1 MPGARLPEPPGG
13 FGKHR
18 RPSERRLIV
27 QTERGGRERGAP
39 AKRRGGGRRAVAM
52 EYGCNGSLQHICNN
66 PLRRRPCAQKGN
78 LLDVLVISVY
88 ISGVCAIVWFGPCPV
103 RGRHGSGCRRRRAGP
118 RAACPFRC
126 PARRLAGP
134 REGRALAL
142 QQEGAALPRCPR
154 DAGPC

>member
-1 MPGARLPEPPGG
+1 MDLANIGG
-13 FGKHR
+13 LLRTFDCSNRAGDGNAAHPR
-18 RPSERRLIV
+18 NGE
-27 QTERGGRERGAP
+27 
-39 AKRRGGGRRAVAM
+39 GGGRRAVAT

-103 RGRHGSGCRRRRAGP
+103 RGRHGSVAAAGAQ
-118 RAACPFRC
+118 AASSLSFS
-126 PARRLAGP
+126 LSGP
-134 REGRALAL
+134 EACGASGGRALAL
-142 QQEGAALPRCPR
+142 PQEGAALPRCPR